1 MKYLVIGLIAALCGC
16 YNHRLILTYEQG
28 EAATGS
34 KTQVSSQPAKEDK
47 DASSFLRF
55 SSASD

>member
-1 MKYLVIGLIAALCGC
+1 MKYLVIGLIAVLSGC

-34 KTQVSSQPAKEDK
+34 RTEVSSQPATEKTDEK
-47 DASSFLRF
+47 NFLRF
-55 SSASD
+55 SSATQ